1 MKNQLSPQTMD
12 TKKLTTY
19 GVGNPGPP
27 GVGQAQKNVIDLVSL
42 GKTSVKVLLLI
53 KSPVH
58 SDIITKVSTACKERL
73 KEY

>member
-27 GVGQAQKNVIDLVSL
+27 GVGQAQK
-42 GKTSVKVLLLI
+42 GKICDALTNQTNI
-53 KSPVH
+53 
-58 SDIITKVSTACKERL
+58 
-73 KEY
+73 YNMF